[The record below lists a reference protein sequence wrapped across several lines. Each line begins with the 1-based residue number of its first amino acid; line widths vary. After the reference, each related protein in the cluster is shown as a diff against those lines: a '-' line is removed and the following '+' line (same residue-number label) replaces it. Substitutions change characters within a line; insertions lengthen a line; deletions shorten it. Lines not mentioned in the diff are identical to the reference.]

1 MIHSLSNWKP
11 YLSEDDYD
19 YLINFV
25 ENAKNNFPNN
35 KMIVLLGNGGRN
47 GKTKLI
53 TEIANYLG
61 NENFNECDDNGS
73 AFIEPVVKL
82 VHITSLETYKE
93 KYIQQ
98 LNNIIQYGQSLIA
111 DTNKIEKIDK
121 SIQDNS
127 RIIEMYHIF
136 S

>member
-1 MIHSLSNWKP
+1 MMHSLSNWKP
-11 YLSEDDYD
+11 YLSEDDYE

-25 ENAKNNFPNN
+25 ENAKNNFPNE
-35 KMIVLLGNGGRN
+35 KMIILLGNGGRN

-53 TEIANYLG
+53 TEIASYLG
-61 NENFNECDDNGS
+61 NDNFNECDDNGS
-73 AFIEPVVKL
+73 AFLEPNVKL
-82 VHITSLETYKE
+82 VHITSIETYKE

-121 SIQDNS
+121 SLQDNS